1 MRKRKK
7 SPKKPLRLLDK
18 VPTKSRRGRPG
29 VRASEVVGRAENYG
43 RMFWN
48 HRLDTRKNQWVRDK
62 PYEWAV
68 ALVKAKTA
76 DDVSHALDSA
86 SHDAQTE
93 FKPLISLIL
102 RVCKEP
108 AFPKTHEAQFDFLAE
123 SLAAYGRVSPRDPV
137 TFAQR
142 SVQRNVPNL
151 LIKSFEKSSML
162 SVRVATK
169 GLRAI
174 MLAASAAQEFRYR
187 WMTFS
192 TKSLLIWRMPFVEGV
207 CPLRRGS
214 TRVCNSEIEIYSPHT
229 LQ

>member
-123 SLAAYGRVSPRDPV
+123 SLAAYGRVSPRRSRDICAAERA
-137 TFAQR
+137 TQR
-142 SVQRNVPNL
+142 A
-151 LIKSFEKSSML
+151 K
-162 SVRVATK
+162 
-169 GLRAI
+169 
-174 MLAASAAQEFRYR
+174 
-187 WMTFS
+187 
-192 TKSLLIWRMPFVEGV
+192 
-207 CPLRRGS
+207 
-214 TRVCNSEIEIYSPHT
+214 SPHKIVRKEFYVECSCGYKGPARNNACRECGAGIP
-229 LQ
+229 LSMDDLFGPSLS